1 MLTATLPYNHT
12 TTQPMRETSQA
23 DLRSSLYGLL
33 RLVAGYQDWR
43 LIEDLPQDEWLPT
56 LISHTMESINQLN
69 ADVLNADPKEQRQ
82 LLRKLGAYQ
91 QVATIE
97 NFCFKEVEWD

>member
-1 MLTATLPYNHT
+1 MLTATLPSNHT
-12 TTQPMRETSQA
+12 TTQPMRETTQPELKSA
-23 DLRSSLYGLL
+23 LYGLL

-43 LIEDLPQDEWLPT
+43 LVEDLPQDEWVGV
-56 LISHTMESINQLN
+56 LIQNTMEALNRLN
-69 ADVLNADPKEQRQ
+69 ADVLNADPKDQRQ

-91 QVATIE
+91 QVATLE